1 MINKLD
7 ITIHLPIKK
16 ILKMILYFYAMQI
29 ILKAIIKYKNLNLYF
44 KNLLNKNQMEHIN
57 DIFN

>member
-29 ILKAIIKYKNLNLYF
+29 ILKAIINSKNQNLYF

-57 DIFN
+57 GIFN

>member
-7 ITIHLPIKK
+7 IIIHLPTKK
-16 ILKMILYFYAMQI
+16 ILKMILYFYAMPI
-29 ILKAIIKYKNLNLYF
+29 ILKAIINSKNQNLYF